1 MAMNYHDEARIKQE
15 RLNRWKQEKERSD
28 AGPSNQY
35 VGDQL
40 DQLASKEKTDRVL
53 TTDPG
58 QFRQIRSVH
67 AWTGTER
74 NRRFYD
80 YSCEGPI
87 TAQAWRELRQELN
100 FREKCLP
107 TAMFEKMGRVVP
119 RHEFVPT
126 DPCFMKK

>member
-58 QFRQIRSVH
+58 QFRQIS
-67 AWTGTER
+67 TGHVIYSRHYNALNVPPDSIYALIHPPEKDNDVSARQRQKR
-74 NRRFYD
+74 N
-80 YSCEGPI
+80 PH
-87 TAQAWRELRQELN
+87 L
-100 FREKCLP
+100 K
-107 TAMFEKMGRVVP
+107 V
-119 RHEFVPT
+119 
-126 DPCFMKK
+126 

>member
-58 QFRQIRSVH
+58 QFRQIRSQSTHPRKEVLYD
-67 AWTGTER
+67 TGVIF
-74 NRRFYD
+74 N
-80 YSCEGPI
+80 
-87 TAQAWRELRQELN
+87 
-100 FREKCLP
+100 
-107 TAMFEKMGRVVP
+107 RVV
-119 RHEFVPT
+119 H
-126 DPCFMKK
+126 DPNYNYRMEKAMGGNVLHVNPIYKIMYPASFTYRRAYSSLSSMNG